1 MLVTGHVWSQSLTTG
16 LIPARFLGCV
26 RLKGGE
32 EKRFEASRTDTPPP
46 VLIWLLSKGDTYFW
60 VFIKAPT
67 SEHELHSVW
76 SETGHLLNGP
86 RQAGSYLQ
94 TFAPAVLSLQ
104 NSLFPFLPLAD
115 YYS

>member
-46 VLIWLLSKGDTYFW
+46 VLIWLLSKRDMYF
-60 VFIKAPT
+60 
-67 SEHELHSVW
+67 
-76 SETGHLLNGP
+76 
-86 RQAGSYLQ
+86 
-94 TFAPAVLSLQ
+94 
-104 NSLFPFLPLAD
+104 
-115 YYS
+115 